1 MSCVMIVDA
10 LSAVLDLLL
19 MPLDAT
25 PDRKTPRWLWALWLT
40 ALLAVLGFVGIAIY
54 VIAMKF

>member
-1 MSCVMIVDA
+1 MIVDA
-10 LSAVLDLLL
+10 LSAVLVLLL